1 MTDLEERV
9 QRLEDIAAIQQLKL
23 AYADCISSG
32 LSGEGEF
39 PRERFKNLFLP
50 DAIWE
55 ANHYGQIEGND
66 AITDFYA
73 KVGPKVS
80 FVLQYQIG
88 HTVEVAPSG
97 TEATGQCYV
106 WEPSS
111 MAGRA
116 IFSAGTYEERYRK
129 VSDQWLF
136 ERVSVYIHFMT
147 PYEDG
152 WVKKPWPTRADFQ

>member
-1 MTDLEERV
+1 MSPLRKV
-9 QRLEDIAAIQQLKL
+9 IARNLVAAQQSAALLTTFNEVDMSAVIELRK
-23 AYADCISSG
+23 
-32 LSGEGEF
+32 
-39 PRERFKNLFLP
+39 RFKNLFLP

-66 AITDFYA
+66 AIADFYA

-129 VSDQWLF
+129 VSGQWLF

-152 WVKKPWPTRADFQ
+152 WVKKPWMTRADFQ